1 MKIYGFVIFLLLI
14 GNASADQAAQPA
26 SPEQK
31 CDENV
36 LVTGFTGIPKDAASV
51 ADRLASCTH
60 FWGEEP
66 YDSHRKAE
74 IDNALKESQCDTVEV
89 DAAAIK
95 LKYAKNQFVL
105 NAVSCA
111 AEL

>member
-1 MKIYGFVIFLLLI
+1 MKIYGLVTFFLLI
-14 GNASADQAAQPA
+14 GNASADQAAQPPSA
-26 SPEQK
+26 EQE

-36 LVTGFTGIPKDAASV
+36 LTTGFTGIPKDAASV

-66 YDSHRKAE
+66 YDSERKAE
-74 IDNALKESQCDTVEV
+74 IDNALKESKCDTVDA

-95 LKYAKNQFVL
+95 QKYAKNTSVL
-105 NAVSCA
+105 HAVSCA